1 MPRAFVL
8 ATALPPTKGH
18 FNLMNFASHVGD
30 EGVTVIVCTQ
40 PSEPFG
46 WERYMAVKNAA
57 LRVKG
62 AYVTR
67 LLAALPQDPE
77 TPGFWEMWDDIM
89 REFGF
94 GKGDIIVSSEPYGLT
109 LANRLEGTFI
119 PYDPERKLYYTKA
132 TNVRENM
139 TEYFHDILPEFQKH
153 LMTRITVFGGEST
166 GKTTLSHE
174 LAPMINGHWVFE
186 YARPYLENVT
196 KEINVDSMTGIWKG
210 QNALQRSNANLF
222 DKPFI
227 VQDTDLYSTIGYWE
241 QPHWAEALGPVP
253 EGLIRDAEATKSDL
267 YIITKSNIP
276 FEEDPIRYG
285 GDHRESDDD
294 YWIGIAKKYD
304 LPYVILESEG
314 IYGRLAEAGGIAKA
328 ISKVKAESIYYDRG
342 GF

>member
-1 MPRAFVL
+1 LKEYDMPRAFVL
-8 ATALPPTKGH
+8 MTALPPTKGH

-30 EGVTVIVCTQ
+30 GLAMVIVCTQ
-40 PSEPFG
+40 PNEPYAY
-46 WERYMAVKNAA
+46 ERVDALGYAAKRTDGAVVHH
-57 LRVKG
+57 LHRE
-62 AYVTR
+62 
-67 LLAALPQDPE
+67 LPQDPE

-89 REFGF
+89 RGFGF

-132 TNVRENM
+132 TNIRENM

-166 GKTTLSHE
+166 GKTTL
-174 LAPMINGHWVFE
+174 GHWVFE

-241 QPHWAEALGPVP
+241 QPHWTDTLGPVP

-294 YWIGIAKKYD
+294 YWIGIAKKYN
-304 LPYVILESEG
+304 LPYVVLESEG
-314 IYGRLAEAGGIAKA
+314 LYGRLAEAGGIAKA